1 MEQTKRIEYIDA
13 LRGFA
18 MILVIYFHIPSY
30 CLGNAYIGF
39 NDILEWVRMPLFFSS
54 AALCSIKQIESPHS
68 LPTIS
73 LVLKQIKH
81 K

>member
-13 LRGFA
+13 MRGFA

-39 NDILEWVRMPLFFSS
+39 NDILEWVRMPLFFFISGFVFYKADRIWNS
-54 AALCSIKQIESPHS
+54 DTIKNM
-68 LPTIS
+68 
-73 LVLKQIKH
+73 LKRETL
-81 K
+81 

>member
-18 MILVIYFHIPSY
+18 MILVVYFHIPSY

-39 NDILEWVRMPLFFSS
+39 NDILEWVRMPL
-54 AALCSIKQIESPHS
+54 
-68 LPTIS
+68 LPERLIS
-73 LVLKQIKH
+73 
-81 K
+81 